1 MNWTIEQTSIG
12 RILVAPAPEGRALF
26 YTTRDFPGALTA
38 ESTEHLRT
46 ILRDRFGIEAAL
58 ATCQQVHGS
67 DAVRIHAGTEP
78 WCEHNSCDA
87 LFTERSGVAL
97 GIKVADCLPV
107 TILDPLHQ
115 VMANVHAGWRGS
127 VKKIVPETIERLRRE
142 TTFDPA
148 ASSAFLGPSIRS
160 CCFEVGSEVVDE
172 FAAAF
177 PFSSRHVIPRTPRP
191 HLDLVSLTT
200 DLLVS
205 SGVPESSVSDS
216 GVCTRCEGSLFHSY
230 RREGTAS
237 GRNLAVAAQ

>member
-1 MNWTIEQTSIG
+1 MNWTIEQTSLG

-38 ESTEHLRT
+38 ESTADLRK
-46 ILRDRFGIEAAL
+46 ILEDRFDIESSL
-58 ATCQQVHGS
+58 ATCEQVHGS
-67 DAVRIHAGTEP
+67 DAVRVHDGAQP
-78 WCEHNSCDA
+78 WCEHGSCDA
-87 LFTERSGVAL
+87 LFTERRGVAL

-107 TILDPLHQ
+107 TILDSLHH
-115 VMANVHAGWRGS
+115 VIANVHAGWRVS
-127 VKKIVPETIERLRRE
+127 VKKIVPETIERLRAE
-142 TTFDPA
+142 TSFDPA
-148 ASSAFLGPSIRS
+148 TATAFLGPSIRS

-177 PFSSRHVIPRTPRP
+177 PSSSRHVIPRLPRP

-200 DLLVS
+200 ELLVS
-205 SGVPESSVSDS
+205 SGVPASSVFDS

-230 RREGTAS
+230 RRDGTGS